1 MAAKLELT
9 VSQLNE
15 YVRRMFQM
23 DPMLRAIELKGEISN
38 LKFHQSGALFFTM
51 KDENAAISCVMYAD
65 EAENLQAMPFEGM
78 RATASGSVALYARG
92 GQYQFVVKQ
101 LHAQGVG
108 VLYERLQMLK
118 EKLGR
123 EGLFAPE
130 RKRALPR
137 YPDTVGVVSSPTG
150 AVIHDILNVSLRRNP
165 NAHILLCPVRVQGV
179 GADEEVAAGIRMLE
193 RLEHV
198 SVIIVARGGG
208 SMEDLWTFNEESVVR
223 AVAMCKKPVV
233 SAVGHETD
241 VTLCDLAADLRVPT
255 PSAAAD
261 DVAASVEAMRE
272 SLKEGAEA
280 CVEARRN
287 ALILAQTKLNANR
300 PDLRVVRQAER
311 LEAQTQTLLRA
322 MREQI
327 QKRQGALDARQAAL
341 ELLSPYA
348 ALKRG
353 YAIVQKEGG
362 AVAKA
367 ALLRTGDEVSIRFA
381 DGVIRAR
388 VWRKSMAR
396 KQTFEAGMSELE
408 ALTERLAEGDM
419 TLDETIKTYEKGMAL
434 AAHLKQQLA
443 DCSRRIEQIDPETAE
458 ITPLEEKNNGLS

>member
-92 GQYQFVVKQ
+92 GQYQFVVKR

-165 NAHILLCPVRVQGV
+165 NARILLCPVRVQGV
-179 GADEEVAAGIRMLE
+179 EAPAEIAGAIRYANEFKVADL
-193 RLEHV
+193 
-198 SVIIVARGGG
+198 IITGRGGG
-208 SMEDLWTFNEESVVR
+208 SIEDLWAFNDERVAR
-223 AVAMCKKPVV
+223 AIYASELPVI
-233 SAVGHETD
+233 SAVGHEPD
-241 VTLCDLAADLRVPT
+241 VTISDYVADLRAST
-255 PSAAAD
+255 PSNAAELAVPD
-261 DVAASVEAMRE
+261 MRE
-272 SLKEGAEA
+272 VAEQLQGMEIRSA
-280 CVEARRN
+280 QSMAKRLTQLRERLSGYASKRVMTAPSVLIDNRRMELDMSRERLVSVMERGITARRHGYVR
-287 ALILAQTKLNANR
+287 LAS
-300 PDLRVVRQAER
+300 
-311 LEAQTQTLLRA
+311 
-322 MREQI
+322 
-327 QKRQGALDARQAAL
+327 ALDAM
-341 ELLSPYA
+341 SP
-348 ALKRG
+348 LRVLTRG
-353 YAIVQKEGG
+353 YAIASDDTG
-362 AVAKA
+362 AVVKSTAQ
-367 ALLRTGDEVSIRFA
+367 LRVGDSVTLRVA
-381 DGVIRAR
+381 DGSVGCT
-388 VWRKSMAR
+388 VNTVTPDKN
-396 KQTFEAGMSELE
+396 LE
-408 ALTERLAEGDM
+408 D
-419 TLDETIKTYEKGMAL
+419 
-434 AAHLKQQLA
+434 
-443 DCSRRIEQIDPETAE
+443 
-458 ITPLEEKNNGLS
+458 